1 MSTKLRN
8 RILLAAGATL
18 AAVALVVGASATTAA
33 MVEANRPVA
42 PKAAPFLYPAL
53 PQTLAHESAE
63 AFAGWAFGS
72 TEPAAMRAAAALVY
86 AQRGIRPQV
95 VQALEG
101 WPSWS
106 EDSVLANPIGIAQ
119 TRALVIFAAAC
130 GPVAEQRDG
139 FEPFTVAAGFAPWSR
154 SWSHETKQGWVTDR
168 TASGGVAS
176 EDCEAAISES
186 AEDFDLSRLDPG
198 LDTATVLAAY
208 NDPIARKI
216 LLGLNGQLP
225 TSR

>member
-1 MSTKLRN
+1 MNTQLRN
-8 RILLAAGATL
+8 RIFLAAGATL
-18 AAVALVVGASATTAA
+18 AAVALVVGASATTAV

-42 PKAAPFLYPAL
+42 PKAAPFLYPAF

-72 TEPAAMRAAAALVY
+72 TEPAARRAAAALVY
-86 AQRGIRPQV
+86 TQRGIRPQV
-95 VQALEG
+95 VQALED

-130 GPVAEQRDG
+130 RVTGGQLAVDPVFSDG
-139 FEPFTVAAGFAPWSR
+139 ITESGCAAVV
-154 SWSHETKQGWVTDR
+154 H
-168 TASGGVAS
+168 ASQKEAS
-176 EDCEAAISES
+176 PYRQLAV
-186 AEDFDLSRLDPG
+186 DPG
-198 LDTATVLAAY
+198 TDAVAIFERFA
-208 NDPIARKI
+208 NPIARKI

-225 TSR
+225 NSR